1 MSKTFRAWDVDQGWV
16 LPPSLHDY
24 VPAGHLAHFVRD
36 TVREALDLSAIMDT
50 YEEARGQPP
59 YHPAMLVA
67 LLLYGYSRGIYSS
80 RRLARACEERVDMMA
95 VTGLNR
101 PDFRTISDFR
111 KRHLRALSALFK
123 QVLRLCRAA
132 GLAKLGHVA
141 VDGTKLRANA
151 SKHKAMSYKRM
162 QQEELKLAAEVRS
175 WMEQAQAADD
185 ADDAKHGPDRRGD
198 ETPGWMADK
207 QRRLARIRA
216 AMAQLE
222 AEARAGRGAGDP
234 DGPGPSSGM
243 QERGNRKRT
252 SAAASG
258 TAASGAAASGT
269 AASGDAASGDA
280 APPTPVPPD
289 KAQRNFTDGDSRI
302 MPSQGGFIAGYNGQI
317 AVDAESQVIVA
328 QRLST
333 NPADFGGLQPLM
345 DEIVENLGQA
355 PGEVSGDT
363 GFASEANLHAMD
375 ARGIEPYL
383 CPGRMRHGSTDPKA
397 GRVLKRT
404 PRMRKMA
411 DTIRAAGREG
421 PYRLRKQVVE
431 PVFGQIK
438 DARGFRQFLLRG
450 LDRVRGEWAMLCT
463 AHNLNKLYRATG

>member
-1 MSKTFRAWDVDQGWV
+1 MSKLFRSWDVDQGWM

-24 VPAGHLAHFVRD
+24 VPPGHLAHFVRD
-36 TVREALDLSAIMDT
+36 TVREALDLSAIMDCYT
-50 YEEARGQPP
+50 EPRGQPP

-80 RRLARACEERVDMMA
+80 RQLARACEERVDMMA

-111 KRHLRALSALFK
+111 KRHLQALSDLFV

-162 QQEELKLAAEVRS
+162 QQQEPQLAAEVRS
-175 WMEQAQAADD
+175 WMEQAQAADAAED
-185 ADDAKHGPDRRGD
+185 ARHGPDRRGD
-198 ETPGWMADK
+198 ETPDWMADK
-207 QRRLARIRA
+207 QLRLARIRD

-222 AEARAGRGAGDP
+222 AEALAGRDACDP

-243 QERGNRKRT
+243 QERGRRKKVRT
-252 SAAASG
+252 PTSDNPTSDNQTSDNQTSDNPASDNPAPSA
-258 TAASGAAASGT
+258 
-269 AASGDAASGDA
+269 
-280 APPTPVPPD
+280 PVPPE

-302 MPSQGGFIAGYNGQI
+302 MPSQGGFIAGYNAQA

-333 NPADFGGLQPLM
+333 NPADFDGLQPLM
-345 DEIVENLGQA
+345 DDIIAQLGQP
-355 PGEVSGDT
+355 PGQVSGDT
-363 GFASEANLHAMD
+363 GFASEANLNAMD
-375 ARGIEPYL
+375 ARGIDPYL
-383 CPGRMRHGSTDPKA
+383 CPGRMRHGSTDPEGA
-397 GRVLKRT
+397 RTLKRT
-404 PRMRKMA
+404 PRMQKMA
-411 DTIRAAGREG
+411 ETIRSAGREG

-438 DARGFRQFLLRG
+438 HARGFRQFLLRG
-450 LDRVRGEWAMLCT
+450 LHNVRGEWAMLCT
-463 AHNLNKLYRATG
+463 AHNLNKLHKANP

>member
-1 MSKTFRAWDVDQGWV
+1 MNKTFRAWDVDQGWV

-24 VPAGHLAHFVRD
+24 VPPGHLAHFVRD

-50 YEEARGQPP
+50 YNEARGQPP

-80 RRLARACEERVDMMA
+80 RQLARACEERVDMMA

-111 KRHLRALSALFK
+111 KRHLRALSALFQ

-151 SKHKAMSYKRM
+151 SKHKAMSYGRM
-162 QQEELKLAAEVRS
+162 RQEEPKLAAEVQS
-175 WMEQAQAADD
+175 WMEQAQAADAAED
-185 ADDAKHGPDRRGD
+185 AQHGVDRRGD
-198 ETPGWMADK
+198 ETPEWMADK

-222 AEARAGRGAGDP
+222 AEARAGRDGCDP

-243 QERGNRKRT
+243 QERGNRKKAQAPNTSDET
-252 SAAASG
+252 SAS
-258 TAASGAAASGT
+258 
-269 AASGDAASGDA
+269 
-280 APPTPVPPD
+280 PVPPD

-302 MPSQGGFIAGYNGQI
+302 MPSQGGFIAGFNGQI
-317 AVDAESQVIVA
+317 AVDAHSQVIVA
-328 QRLST
+328 HRLST
-333 NPADFGGLQPLM
+333 NPADFDGLQPLV
-345 DEIVENLGQA
+345 DTIIDNLGQA
-355 PGEVSGDT
+355 PGQVSADT
-363 GFASEANLHAMD
+363 GFASEANLLAMD
-375 ARGIEPYL
+375 ARKIDPYL
-383 CPGRMRHGSTDPKA
+383 CPGRMRHGSNDPEA
-397 GRVLKRT
+397 VRVLKRT
-404 PRMRKMA
+404 PRMQLMA
-411 DTIRAAGREG
+411 ETIRNAGRDS

-438 DARGFRQFLLRG
+438 QARGFRQFLLRG
-450 LDRVRGEWAMLCT
+450 LNKVRGEWAMLCT
-463 AHNLNKLYRATG
+463 AHNLNKLHRALA